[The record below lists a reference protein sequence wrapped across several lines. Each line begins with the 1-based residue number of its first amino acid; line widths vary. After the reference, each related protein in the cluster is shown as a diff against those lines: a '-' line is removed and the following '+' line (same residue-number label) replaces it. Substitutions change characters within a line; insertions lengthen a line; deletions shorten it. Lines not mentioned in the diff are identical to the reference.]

1 MCVCV
6 CVCMCVC
13 KRTSICTYPYIYT
26 CVYTHTPTH
35 KHTHTQRRLDANA
48 GTFDDFTLGNYP
60 AQAYKYSD
68 AVKQGAADAFG
79 KVLEKVSEM
88 IIVFPRCR

>member
-1 MCVCV
+1 MH
-6 CVCMCVC
+6 
-13 KRTSICTYPYIYT
+13 IYT
-26 CVYTHTPTH
+26 CVYTHTHTH